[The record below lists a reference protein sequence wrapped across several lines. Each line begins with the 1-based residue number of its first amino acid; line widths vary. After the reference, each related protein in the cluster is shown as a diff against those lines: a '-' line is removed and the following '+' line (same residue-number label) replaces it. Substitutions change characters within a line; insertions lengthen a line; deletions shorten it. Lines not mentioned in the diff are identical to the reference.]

1 MHVSYY
7 KRYRMEIELAGKEFV
22 YRLPPGYRLLG
33 WDESLL
39 DAFALAKY
47 RSFCHEIDAHVFPCL
62 GDLTGCR
69 RLMLEISRKK
79 GFLPAATW
87 LLLCDRQGQQPDY
100 CGTIQGI
107 IDSEGRGAVQNL
119 GVAPE
124 HRNCGLGT
132 ALLFRAL
139 TGFAQAGVERVHLEV
154 TAANEGAIRLYQ
166 RLGFVTVKTLFKSA
180 DVLNR

>member
-1 MHVSYY
+1 MQVSYY
-7 KRYRMEIELAGKEFV
+7 KRYRMEIELAGKEFTC
-22 YRLPPGYRLLG
+22 RLPPGYRLLG

-62 GDLTGCR
+62 GDLSGCR
-69 RLMLEISRKK
+69 RLMLEITRKK

-87 LLLCDRQGQQPDY
+87 LLVCDRHTRQPDY

-107 IDSEGRGAVQNL
+107 IDSEGLGAVQNL

-139 TGFAQAGVERVHLEV
+139 EGFARSGVLRVHLEV
-154 TAANEGAIRLYQ
+154 TAQNEGAIRLYR
-166 RLGFVTVKTLFKSA
+166 RLGFATVKTLFKSA
-180 DVLNR
+180 EVLQR